1 MLKTLS
7 DIQIKASKLHLK
19 VIKSSIALV
28 LSLMFRIGS
37 VTVVSQNSRELK
49 NQLVKLKEK
58 KTDAV
63 KTMHDFLNTWIRR
76 VVGSVFGGI
85 SSWGKTIPIRLERET
100 KVCDSYLL
108 FSHIEMC
115 TFADLIL

>member
-7 DIQIKASKLHLK
+7 KKEIKSSELHLK
-19 VIKSSIALV
+19 VIRSSIALV

-37 VTVVSQNSRELK
+37 LSQDSGEV
-49 NQLVKLKEK
+49 NQLVTLMK
-58 KTDAV
+58 KTV
-63 KTMHDFLNTWIRR
+63 VETMHEFLNTWIRR

-85 SSWGKTIPIRLERET
+85 SSGGKTIPISIRLERET

-108 FSHIEMC
+108 LSHN
-115 TFADLIL
+115 